1 MEGLPGAAGWM
12 MAMLAA
18 RSLSGVV
25 VDLRVFPFFADPERV
40 ARARYG
46 VSALEAVARLEDIG
60 RRGLERLRN
69 AVRRLHIPGPD
80 ESLDREVLGFY
91 AAAVLAY
98 LTGNRWLVSRLAL
111 AEAERGYSELQR
123 MEDNVVAEVGRLAG
137 IKSLVFDQRRA
148 YMEAI
153 AVVNMTPVYRVYP
166 YSVGF
171 LDYVRYGR
179 RLLGDDAWKPAA
191 LPVRAGRVYL
201 DKHRAARLVKEALT
215 LYVEERIRVLGSEA
229 AERGAA
235 EKLAGLLEEARRLAS
250 EASRPRGRG
259 GGRVELPQGVVVEE
273 AFPPCMRDII
283 ERARRGEHL
292 SHHER
297 FAIAT
302 FLLNIGAE
310 IDYVVDVFRSMPDF
324 KEKITRYQVEHLA
337 GLRGS
342 GKKYRTYSC
351 EKMKTLG
358 LCRAECGT
366 RSPVQAYYRN
376 LRRLGG
382 ARRSGAGGGAEAGA
396 TEQES
401 STG

>member
-1 MEGLPGAAGWM
+1 
-12 MAMLAA
+12 MLTV
-18 RSLSGVV
+18 RGLSGVV
-25 VDLRVFPFFADPERV
+25 VDLRLFPFFADPERV

-46 VSALEAVARLEDIG
+46 VSALEAVARLEELG
-60 RRGLERLRN
+60 RRGLERLRG
-69 AVRRLHIPGPD
+69 AVRRLRVPGPD
-80 ESLDREVLGFY
+80 DSLDREVLGFY
-91 AAAVLAY
+91 AAAVLAF

-111 AEAERGYSELQR
+111 AEAERGYAELQG
-123 MEDNVVAEVGRLAG
+123 MEDSVVAEVGRLAG
-137 IKSLVFDQRRA
+137 IRSLVFDQRRA

-191 LPVRAGRVYL
+191 LPVRAGRIYL
-201 DKHRAARLVKEALT
+201 DKHKAARLVKEALT

-235 EKLAGLLEEARRLAS
+235 EKLAGLLEEARRIAS

-259 GGRVELPQGVVVEE
+259 EGRVELPKGVVVEE
-273 AFPPCMRDII
+273 AFPPCMRDIF

-382 ARRSGAGGGAEAGA
+382 AGRGGAGGQAAARA